1 MNLELEHD
9 LVLQSQSDVHA
20 FTELYE
26 ANYPVILNYV
36 IRRTGDVDVAKDI
49 VSDTFI
55 KAIENIHRFQW
66 RNVPFVA
73 WLYRIANNEINQYYR
88 NQKKEAIS
96 LDQLQEN
103 NQFEVQSKRIHDEV
117 HRAQIELEETHEQFL
132 YYQRKIKELPIKYQE
147 VISLRYFEE
156 KSMKEI
162 AEILDKKEGTVKS
175 LLHRGLEKLRNLEE

>member
-1 MNLELEHD
+1 MNLEVEQNM
-9 LVLQSQSDVHA
+9 VLQSQADVQA

-26 ANYPVILNYV
+26 ENYPVILNYV
-36 IRRTGDVDVAKDI
+36 IRRTGDVDLAKDI
-49 VSDTFI
+49 VSDTFL

-73 WLYRIANNEINQYYR
+73 WLYRIANNEVNQYYR

-96 LDQLQEN
+96 LDHLQEN
-103 NQFEVQSKRIHDEV
+103 NQFEAQSKRIHDEV
-117 HRAQIELEETHEQFL
+117 QRAQIELEETHAQFL
-132 YYQRKIKELPIKYQE
+132 YYQKKIMELPVKYQE

-162 AEILDKKEGTVKS
+162 ADILGKREGTVKS